1 MMQHGFLGY
10 QSTFMLDFVVTA
22 LALIV
27 PALLVSLYL
36 VKVRRNFSAHRN
48 LQLVLSG
55 VLLAAVTAFEVD
67 VQLVHGGW
75 ELIVGKREPALSA
88 EALAGVKQALQ
99 IHLVFAISTPL
110 LWAITVVLALKRMP
124 NPPGP
129 CDHSRVHK
137 SLGWLSVIDLVLTSV
152 TGLIFYYR
160 AFIA

>member
-27 PALLVSLYL
+27 PALVVSLYL
-36 VKVRRNFSAHRN
+36 VKVRRNYTAHRN
-48 LQLVLSG
+48 LQLALSG

-75 ELIVGKREPALSA
+75 KMIVGKREPALSA
-88 EALAGVKQALQ
+88 EALAGVQQALQ

-110 LWAITVVLALKRMP
+110 LWAITLTWALKRMP

-137 SLGWLSVIDLVLTSV
+137 SLGWLSVIDLVLTAV
-152 TGLIFYYR
+152 TGLFFYYR
-160 AFIA
+160 AFIS